1 MLEGGKFHK
10 KKIVRGIGAECQG
23 MQSAV
28 FKSVRAGFNVDKD
41 LSERGS
47 DHGDGEI
54 RKHRQKK
61 QPVQRP

>member
-10 KKIVRGIGAECQG
+10 EKIVTGTGAECRG
-23 MQSAV
+23 KFAV
-28 FKSVRAGFNVDKD
+28 FKLARAGFNMDKD